1 MSSTIHGLF
10 ATRREAELA
19 VEHLV
24 QDHGRDRADV
34 FVAPEG
40 SRNSAGTEAFGGDV
54 ESHPQNTDNANEP
67 ALNGRIEV
75 SVDVNDD
82 DQDAIEQIMR
92 EAGAEDVRRD

>member
-1 MSSTIHGLF
+1 MSQTLKTTF

-24 QDHGRDRADV
+24 QQHGFERTDI

-40 SRNSAGTEAFGGDV
+40 SENSAGEEISGSDRAAAEPSV
-54 ESHPQNTDNANEP
+54 ESRTDG

-75 SVDVNDD
+75 SVDLQDD
-82 DQDAIEQIMR
+82 AQAAVIR
-92 EAGAEDVRRD
+92 DVFEEMGGTGG